1 MQGHTTKRPVLTAIE
16 RLIEI
21 EIGDVPGAIRSM
33 PMSGVSGAEVRA
45 ALTGAVEPDAH
56 LMTDGHKSFIDVG
69 SGFAKHDTVI
79 HSELEFA
86 RGIVHVNHAEGFNDR
101 VRRTVVGVFHHIS
114 QKHVQLYFDEIGF
127 RWRQRVFR
135 GEVNRSTKSGRVVAR
150 KIWDRKSAGEQMR
163 ELLAGAVGRE
173 FRRTKDGGHR
183 IVSDRSL
190 FAVKTAPAAQ
200 ASGGVSF

>member
-1 MQGHTTKRPVLTAIE
+1 
-16 RLIEI
+16 
-21 EIGDVPGAIRSM
+21 
-33 PMSGVSGAEVRA
+33 
-45 ALTGAVEPDAH
+45 
-56 LMTDGHKSFIDVG
+56 MTDGHKSFIEVG

-127 RWRQRVFR
+127 RWRQRIFR

-150 KIWDRKSAGEQMR
+150 KIWDRKSAGEQMQ
-163 ELLAGAVGRE
+163 ELLAGAVGRQG
-173 FRRTKDGGHR
+173 RRSPDCVGPSFVCRLAGQR
-183 IVSDRSL
+183 AVIGLRRSRAGA
-190 FAVKTAPAAQ
+190 FSCPVRWKRNCRRRR
-200 ASGGVSF
+200 